1 MLKYLAQVL
10 NGVPGPGAPIAQQF
24 LLQLVY
30 LTGSPADEAP

>member
-10 NGVPGPGAPIAQQF
+10 NGVSWPGGPIAQQF

-30 LTGSPADEAP
+30 ITDSPADEAP